1 MTVSMRISTKGNPFR
16 KSKSPVQQV
25 GLTELTHHRPL
36 GDIEIHGDG
45 ITFEMPGVSLF
56 DFTRVMLLCIAEARR
71 SGKSEYYFP
80 EGEGYIFLT
89 RTGSIVEMTCDFE
102 DGAIRATPGE
112 FRRALA
118 AAGLDMIDHLQDHD
132 SGVLRNPHFKKLRA
146 DLLLAAEE
154 ID

>member
-1 MTVSMRISTKGNPFR
+1 MTVSVKITAKGNPFR
-16 KSKSPVQQV
+16 KSKSPAQQV

-45 ITFEMPGVSLF
+45 ITFEMPGVPLF
-56 DFTRVMLLCIAEARR
+56 DFTRVMLLCLEEARL

-80 EGEGYIFLT
+80 EGEGYIFLAKA
-89 RTGSIVEMTCDFE
+89 GSIVEMTCDFE
-102 DGAIRATPGE
+102 DGVIRATPGE

-118 AAGLDMIDHLQDHD
+118 AAGLDMIDHLQGSDA
-132 SGVLRNPHFKKLRA
+132 GVLRNPHFKKLRE